1 MKIPASFVLGG
12 VTWRVEKLPLT
23 DALGLCLYDKA
34 VIRLDDSLPPD
45 VMEQTFAHELNHALM
60 YSMGMRDHDERF
72 VDGLATMLHQYFKQF
87 HK

>member
-12 VTWRVEKLPLT
+12 VTWKVEKLPLT

-34 VIRLDDSLPPD
+34 IIRLEESLPPD
-45 VMEQTFAHELNHALM
+45 VMEQTFCHELEHAFM
-60 YSMGMRDHDERF
+60 YAMGVRNHDERE
-72 VDGLATMLHQYFKQF
+72 VDGKATFLHQYFKQF